1 MTERPGSMSL
11 VSGQSIGVDS
21 TPDEIAREIGLN
33 AREIEWRKDFI
44 EFDSTDARRLRQMQ
58 GIVDK
63 YESYFVDAFLGP
75 VYATPETKEIVDR
88 SPRDNTALEQIV
100 SGYFQTIV
108 GGSYDVE
115 HFKHRTRIGQLHD
128 KLDMPLHYFAG
139 MFGNLMTALVE
150 ARIDEFVEN
159 HPEELASG
167 DKHAVTDSLYD
178 AVEDINS
185 LIKILNLDMQ
195 VVNDTYLVSLTSSL
209 RDEIQTSQQMRS
221 RVLDS
226 IENSRESFESTEQ
239 STDELQ
245 ALATRFD
252 ENTAAVASE
261 ISDLSATVEEVA
273 ASSDTAHQTT
283 EEVAELTD
291 DGKEQAADSVETLS
305 EIAAAQE
312 DLSEKMEGLV
322 DAVDQMDQ
330 IIEVINDIADQT
342 NMLALNANIEAARA
356 GEAGSG
362 FAVVADEVKGLAEQ
376 TQDQAS
382 EVESLLETVTG
393 SINEAS
399 KRLEEVEDLVDEG
412 EQKVTRTDE
421 LLDQIEDK
429 ASEAAASTDE
439 IAQATESQAAS
450 TEEVSSTVDELAE
463 SASQTADEAQTVA
476 TAVEDQAQEIENI
489 ADATAQLDDTGATD
503 LINVT
508 QKGEWDG
515 QMYPTDTSEHNSERQ
530 RAADGGEVAQQAPDG
545 VPPTLYQDLPPAMP
559 DAIIASLDE
568 ETLRAVADGD
578 AEIPFDDF

>member
-1 MTERPGSMSL
+1 MTEHTGGMSL
-11 VSGQSIGVDS
+11 VNGRSIGVDS
-21 TPDEIAREIGLN
+21 AADEIAQEIGLTT
-33 AREIEWRKDFI
+33 REVEWRKNFVG
-44 EFDSTDARRLRQMQ
+44 FDSTDAHRLQQMQ
-58 GIVDK
+58 DMVDK
-63 YESYFVDAFLGP
+63 HDSGLVDAFLGP
-75 VYATPETKEIVDR
+75 AYTTPETKDIVDR
-88 SPRDNTALEQIV
+88 SPRGDTAMQQIV
-100 SGYFQTIV
+100 SGYFQTV
-108 GGSYDVE
+108 VNGTYDVE

-150 ARIDEFVEN
+150 TRMDEFVEN
-159 HPEELASG
+159 HPEELESG
-167 DKHAVTDSLYD
+167 DKHAVTDGLSD

-185 LIKILNLDMQ
+185 LIRILNLDMQ

-209 RDEIQTSQQMRS
+209 REEIEVSQQMRS

-226 IENSRESFESTEQ
+226 IENSRSSFNSTEQ

-245 ALATRFD
+245 TLATRFD

-261 ISDLSATVEEVA
+261 ISDLSATVEEI
-273 ASSDTAHQTT
+273 ASSSENAHQTS
-283 EEVAELTD
+283 EEVAALTD

-330 IIEVINDIADQT
+330 IIEVINEIADQT

-362 FAVVADEVKGLAEQ
+362 FAVVADEVKELAEE
-376 TQDQAS
+376 TQEQAGAI
-382 EVESLLETVTG
+382 ESLLETVTND
-393 SINEAS
+393 ITEAS
-399 KRLEEVEDLVDEG
+399 ERLEQVEDLVNKG
-412 EQKVTRTDE
+412 EEEVTQTDG

-439 IAQATESQAAS
+439 IAEATENQAAS
-450 TEEVSSTVDELAE
+450 TEEVSSMVDELAE
-463 SASQTADEAQTVA
+463 SASQTADEAQAVA
-476 TAVEDQAQEIENI
+476 TEVEGQAQEIENI

-508 QKGEWDG
+508 QKGDWDRE
-515 QMYPTDTSEHNSERQ
+515 MYPTDTSRYDSERQ
-530 RAADGGEVAQQAPDG
+530 RVSDGGEVEPTVPDG
-545 VPPTLYQDLPPAMP
+545 VSPTLYQQLPPAMP
-559 DAIIASLDE
+559 DSIIASLDE
-568 ETLRAVADGD
+568 ETLRAIADGD